1 MRAYRRD
8 LYETNYMYFLIKN
21 DKLLKNNETW
31 DKVSKFIKKR
41 FDSELVYNK
50 KYIKTKIKSCKEKV
64 NTTFH
69 KVIRYQK
76 KVLNTYT
83 YWQC

>member
-41 FDSELVYNK
+41 FDTELVYNK

-83 YWQC
+83 YW

>member
-1 MRAYRRD
+1 
-8 LYETNYMYFLIKN
+8 MYFLIKN

-31 DKVSKFIKKR
+31 DKVSKVIKKR
-41 FDSELVYNK
+41 FDSEPVYNK

-76 KVLNTYT
+76 KVLNTYA
-83 YWQC
+83 YW